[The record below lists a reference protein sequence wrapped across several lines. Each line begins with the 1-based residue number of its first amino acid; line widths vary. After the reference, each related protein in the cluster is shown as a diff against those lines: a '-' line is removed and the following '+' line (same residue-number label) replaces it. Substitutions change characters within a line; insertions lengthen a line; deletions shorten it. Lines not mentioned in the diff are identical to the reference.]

1 MVPYGVEGTV
11 KEIKSGD
18 FTVIDT
24 VCIIETAKGDRE
36 VQLMQKWPARKG
48 RPFAP
53 KIKTRSAYDNRAKS
67 YRYILPSS

>member
-18 FTVIDT
+18 FTVVDT

-36 VQLMQKWPARKG
+36 VQLMQK
-48 RPFAP
+48 
-53 KIKTRSAYDNRAKS
+53 